1 MPPQTTATL
10 KTIFS
15 DVLANLA
22 FMFTDDEIPEPPQG
36 DPWIETTIDYKG
48 PRSGQLRF
56 LCTPDFCVLLA
67 ANLLGVDP
75 LIEEATQQS
84 QDAVKEFMNIICG
97 QFVTAVHGATDVYNL
112 TIPEVH
118 ELSETPDLESSDTSQ
133 RATFCVDGHIV
144 QLSHVPRSGPGERT
158 P

>member
-1 MPPQTTATL
+1 MPQQTTATL

-22 FMFTDDEIPEPPQG
+22 FMFTDDEIPEPSPG
-36 DPWIETTIDYKG
+36 DRWFETTIEYEG

-75 LIEEATQQS
+75 LTEEATQKS

-97 QFVTAVHGATDVYNL
+97 QFVTSVYGANDVYNL
-112 TIPEVH
+112 SIPEVR
-118 ELSETPDLESSDTSQ
+118 ELPEAPELASSNVPEH
-133 RATFCVDGHIV
+133 ATFCIDGHVV
-144 QLSHVPRSGPGERT
+144 QLSHTPR
-158 P
+158 